1 MKGHN
6 IYTILGFKALQRAAI
21 KVAENARKNNLKIP
35 IWKDGK
41 VEYLD
46 QGISTEQRDGEDEKL
61 MR

>member
-41 VEYLD
+41 VEYLA
-46 QGISTEQRDGEDEKL
+46 QGISAEQREGEEEKL